1 MLFMAFL
8 SLLVCGAFRTA
19 STQDDASARARRGR
33 QIYLRGTSPAGK
45 EILTYIGDQS
55 LEVPGASMPCA
66 NCHGVDGKGKPEGGI
81 NPSNITEEFLSKPY
95 LSTQAYGR
103 KHPPYNERGLELA
116 ITRGLDPAG
125 NKLLTVMPRYVMS
138 REDLA
143 DLIFYLARLGKD
155 RDPGITENTLVI
167 GLVIPAKGSLAEM
180 GQAVKAVVAAYFDEV
195 NKAGGIYNRQLQL
208 KIVETGETPAA
219 TRQSI
224 EEFLASE
231 QVFALTS
238 SFIAGAEKEL
248 LPVFSEKE
256 IPVVGPLTLNPGT
269 TFPLNRQVFYLL
281 SGIETQQRVLAE
293 FAAAKPEIKRSGLA
307 VVYSGNNSDPLVQ
320 AIQQQAKK
328 LGLPEPQAI
337 TYISNRFE
345 PSEII
350 KQIRQ
355 AKREAVFLL
364 GTPDENMSFLREAES
379 ANWFPYIFLT
389 AAGPQLLDAPPGFDG
404 RVFIAFPTSPADQT
418 DEGTKEFRDLA
429 SRHQLPTKHLAAQ
442 VSSYSAAKVLV
453 EGLKRTGK
461 DLSREK
467 LIQTLEELFEY
478 RTGLTPAIT
487 YGPNRR
493 IGAMGSYV
501 VTIDLKQ
508 RKFVPASNWIGIY

>member
-1 MLFMAFL
+1 MSSA
-8 SLLVCGAFRTA
+8 
-19 STQDDASARARRGR
+19 QDDASVRASRGR
-33 QIYLRGTSPAGK
+33 QIYLRGTSPSGK

-66 NCHGVDGKGKPEGGI
+66 NCHGLDGKGKPEGGI

-103 KHPPYNERGLELA
+103 KHPAYTERGLELA
-116 ITRGLDPAG
+116 ITRGVDPAG
-125 NKLLTVMPRYVMS
+125 NKLLAVMPRYVMS

-143 DLIFYLARLGKD
+143 ALIFYLARLGKE

-195 NKAGGIYNRQLQL
+195 NNAGGIYNRRLQL

-219 TRQSI
+219 TRKSI
-224 EEFLASE
+224 EEFLTSE

-238 SFIAGAEKEL
+238 AFIAGAEKEV

-256 IPVVGPLTLNPGT
+256 IPVIGPLTLNPGT

-281 SGIETQQRVLAE
+281 SGLETQQRVLTE
-293 FAAAKPEIKRSGLA
+293 FAAGKPEIKRAGLA
-307 VVYSGNNSDPLVQ
+307 VVYSGNNNDLFVD

-364 GTPDENMSFLREAES
+364 GTPDENMSFMREAES
-379 ANWFPYIFLT
+379 ANWFPYIFLI
-389 AAGPQLLDAPPGFDG
+389 AAGPQLLDAPPGFDS
-404 RVFIAFPTSPADQT
+404 RVFIAFPNSPADQT
-418 DEGTKEFRDLA
+418 AEGTKEFRELA
-429 SRHQLPTKHLAAQ
+429 SRHQLSTKHLAAQ
-442 VSSYSAAKVLV
+442 ISSYSAAKVLV

-467 LIQTLEELFEY
+467 LIQTLEEFFEY

-508 RKFVPASNWIGIY
+508 RKFVPASNWIGIH